1 MSWLRSG
8 GLARRH
14 VVSIEDHLY
23 HTAEMAGSIARIAPD
38 LLPCLTTCAIDAPGP
53 DTTRA
58 VADLL
63 QRHGA
68 LQIAARVDPA
78 DLDPDHRRRVVRID
92 EAKIADLSSF
102 ARTIAA
108 LLLPGGVLVQDIH
121 LSTLAFVS
129 RERWWE
135 SIYAAAT
142 VRGMYAGRPPAVRFL
157 SNKRGYAATF
167 GRDLMDAGFDPRDV
181 MDKAEL
187 DATVVPALARDV
199 RERFPLLL
207 EVPSPPSP
215 AITPV
220 GEDDASHREVDAAMD
235 LVEWNVA
242 GRVELG
248 GRLLN
253 APVVFRAGSQEGLTW
268 QALINDRFAAGDGV
282 PVVDVGMR
290 LATAGA
296 ERAEASNL
304 AARHIHA
311 LRSRLTTPGAIVT
324 VNHAYR
330 LDERLLVGRVRRR

>member
-1 MSWLRSG
+1 M
-8 GLARRH
+8 
-14 VVSIEDHLY
+14 Y
-23 HTAEMAGSIARIAPD
+23 HTAEMVGSIATTAPE
-38 LLPCLTTCAIDAPGP
+38 LLPCLTACAIDAPGP

-63 QRHGA
+63 GRHGS

-78 DLDPDHRRRVVRID
+78 SLDSDHRRRLVHID
-92 EAKIADLSSF
+92 EAQLADLSIF

-121 LSTLAFVS
+121 LSTLAFIS
-129 RERWWE
+129 RDRWWE

-142 VRGMYAGRPPAVRFL
+142 VRGMYADRPPAVRFL
-157 SNKRGYAATF
+157 SNKRGYTATF

-187 DATVVPALARDV
+187 DATVVPAIARDV
-199 RERFPLLL
+199 RDRFPLLL
-207 EVPSPPSP
+207 EMPSPPTA
-215 AITPV
+215 AITPI
-220 GEDDASHREVDAAMD
+220 GEDDASHREVDLAFD

-253 APVVFRAGSQEGLTW
+253 APVVFRAGSQEGSTW
-268 QALINDRFAAGDGV
+268 QALIDDRFRAGDGV
-282 PVVDVGMR
+282 AVLDVGMR
-290 LATAGA
+290 LAAAGA

-311 LRSRLTTPGAIVT
+311 LRARLTTPGAIIT
-324 VNHAYR
+324 ANHAYR
-330 LDERLLVGRVRRR
+330 LDERLVVGRVRRRS